1 MVILYGVKSLMQSD
15 ITLYGSIKHM
25 VIWECTPH
33 YTMPGP
39 MSDCCMTAPDKNT
52 ATCNHSWLEG
62 AFGLDNQFR
71 FSSDKMWC
79 MVKCLLLLSV
89 HDIMARYVSTSS
101 KTFIPHSCC
110 HIHSP
115 YEPCVK
121 KMRMR
126 SGTAAT
132 GGVWWPM
139 IKYADIKHFPTSKQ
153 SLVFRL
159 QECLC
164 ELGVRISTTANMK
177 HDDMILTPHT
187 TLTLPLSAVFFIA
200 IIKWSSPLH
209 KSCHPTLNNG
219 CKNQ

>member
-1 MVILYGVKSLMQSD
+1 
-15 ITLYGSIKHM
+15 M

-52 ATCNHSWLEG
+52 ATCNHIWLLTWWG
-62 AFGLDNQFR
+62 IWTISLGFLQTRCDAWKNSCYYQYMIWWLD
-71 FSSDKMWC
+71 
-79 MVKCLLLLSV
+79 
-89 HDIMARYVSTSS
+89 T

-164 ELGVRISTTANMK
+164 EWGVRISTTANME

-200 IIKWSSPLH
+200 IIKWSSLLH
-209 KSCHPTLNNG
+209 KSCHTTLNT
-219 CKNQ
+219 KQSL

>member
-1 MVILYGVKSLMQSD
+1 MWFKIINAKWHNFIWKHQAHGNLRVYTTLHNVSVHVRLLHDCTWQEYCNLQSQLTFDLM
-15 ITLYGSIKHM
+15 GH
-25 VIWECTPH
+25 
-33 YTMPGP
+33 
-39 MSDCCMTAPDKNT
+39 
-52 ATCNHSWLEG
+52 
-62 AFGLDNQFR
+62 LDNQFR

-79 MVKCLLLLSV
+79 MVKCLLLSV
-89 HDIMARYVSTSS
+89 HDMMARYVSTST

-121 KMRMR
+121 KMR

-159 QECLC
+159 QAAAAAGVFVWVRC
-164 ELGVRISTTANMK
+164 EDQHHSKHGAWWHDINTTHYIDTA
-177 HDDMILTPHT
+177 T
-187 TLTLPLSAVFFIA
+187 V
-200 IIKWSSPLH
+200 SSVLH
-209 KSCHPTLNNG
+209 CNH
-219 CKNQ
+219 

>member
-1 MVILYGVKSLMQSD
+1 MQSD

-25 VIWECTPH
+25 VIWQCTPH

-52 ATCNHSWLEG
+52 ATCNHCWLLTWCWG
-62 AFGLDNQFR
+62 IWTISDQFR
-71 FSSDKMWC
+71 FSSDNICC
-79 MVKCLLLLSV
+79 MEKCLLLSV
-89 HDIMARYVSTSS
+89 HDVSTST

-159 QECLC
+159 QAAAAARVFVW
-164 ELGVRISTTANMK
+164 VR
-177 HDDMILTPHT
+177 
-187 TLTLPLSAVFFIA
+187 
-200 IIKWSSPLH
+200 
-209 KSCHPTLNNG
+209 C
-219 CKNQ
+219 

>member
-1 MVILYGVKSLMQSD
+1 MNIDDLNECGLKSLMQSD

-33 YTMPGP
+33 YTMPVP
-39 MSDCCMTAPDKNT
+39 MSDCCMTAPDNNT
-52 ATCNHSWLEG
+52 ATCNHSWLLTWWG
-62 AFGLDNQFR
+62 IWTISDQLR
-71 FSSDKMWC
+71 FSSDNICC
-79 MVKCLLLLSV
+79 MVKCLLLSV
-89 HDIMARYVSTSS
+89 HDVSTST

-164 ELGVRISTTANMK
+164 EWGVRISTTANMK
-177 HDDMILTPHT
+177 HDDMILIPHT
-187 TLTLPLSAVFFIA
+187 TLTLPLSAVFFIV
-200 IIKWSSPLH
+200 IIIITIAQIMPYNTKH
-209 KSCHPTLNNG
+209 
-219 CKNQ
+219 